1 MKLRLIHKILGGFL
15 VVLALMAVVAV
26 MGIIQLNKSAQ
37 RTADMYRQNVLG
49 VQYALQTNGNMI
61 ASAREEKRA
70 FLAAEEQQ
78 RNALVAQS
86 RDEMEQAKDAMAAY
100 H

>member
-37 RTADMYRQNVLG
+37 RTIADPFPSCT
-49 VQYALQTNGNMI
+49 AI
-61 ASAREEKRA
+61 AQVSSRSWLLI
-70 FLAAEEQQ
+70 LAALS
-78 RNALVAQS
+78 A
-86 RDEMEQAKDAMAAY
+86 
-100 H
+100 